1 MIDFESKKSKSDAS
15 KRHSC
20 SDSASQRINLA
31 AKQES
36 INQKASDTF
45 VYADKR
51 IKRNEE
57 VNDLSQ
63 VTFDDLVQPLHS
75 YSQPQYNFPSQ
86 TSPEPQI
93 AQIPSLSSVPQSIQP
108 LQSMQSM
115 QSIQPLQPVQS
126 LQSLQPLQS
135 SPSFQPSEVVPTLE
149 VPKRDFCE
157 STGAL
162 GMDSLLS
169 MNQLTPIDEDLKLK
183 ADEMNSMN
191 DFFMLTKQ
199 SVDSMEYILPD
210 SMKVDD
216 LILELHRQTVHS
228 MMNEIENISD
238 ILVAGQLDVY
248 KSQEMCYPSMMD
260 NEDIAFP
267 APVIGEGDVL

>member
-63 VTFDDLVQPLHS
+63 VTFDDLV
-75 YSQPQYNFPSQ
+75 
-86 TSPEPQI
+86 
-93 AQIPSLSSVPQSIQP
+93 
-108 LQSMQSM
+108 
-115 QSIQPLQPVQS
+115 QPLQPVQS